1 MTQRTRTSALL
12 THRMVSTTL
21 TALLASTFGCAEMQ
35 NFDLGSLANS
45 TPLSESTV
53 ASGLKEALEVG
64 TTRAA
69 RTLSAAGGFSDNSL
83 LRIGLPDGYLQVASL
98 LRSAGFGGAVDELE
112 LTMNRAAEKAAGEAT
127 PVFTSAIKS
136 MSVSDAFQILNGP
149 SDAATRYFEDKTS
162 GELRARFTPV
172 VTTAMDQ
179 VGVYQ
184 ALQDVT
190 AMYERIPFAGKPAA
204 TDFTGYVTDG
214 ALSGLFST
222 LAEEEKKIRD
232 DPSARS
238 TALLRQVFSQ
248 ARR

>member
-1 MTQRTRTSALL
+1 MIHRGRTLTLR
-12 THRMVSTTL
+12 THRTVSI
-21 TALLASTFGCAEMQ
+21 ALIALMLGCAEMQ

-45 TPLSESTV
+45 APLSESTV
-53 ASGLKEALEVG
+53 VSGLKEALEIG
-64 TTRAA
+64 TERAA
-69 RTLSAAGGFSDNSL
+69 STLSAAGGFSGNSL
-83 LRIGLPDGYLQVASL
+83 LRIGLPDEYLQVASL

-112 LTMNRAAEKAAGEAT
+112 LTMNQAAEKAAGEAT
-127 PVFTSAIKS
+127 PVFASAITS

-149 SDAATRYFEDKTS
+149 SDAATRYFEGKTS
-162 GELRARFTPV
+162 DALRARFTPV
-172 VTTAMDQ
+172 VTNAMEQ

-190 AMYERIPFAGKPAA
+190 AMYDRIPFAGKPAA

-222 LAEEEKKIRD
+222 LADEEKKIRD

-248 ARR
+248 AGR